1 MKKIILM
8 LMFSIAVLSC
18 KNSEEKN
25 KESEEVTVENSENIK
40 IYSGDFINSED
51 ALVLMGPTYI
61 YGVKRDAM
69 AKELTEKVASVKTN
83 DFDMVKVTV
92 RGIVSKNTDGE
103 NEWEETLTI
112 KEILMVSDKASE
124 ADIKLEE
131 TAKKK

>member
-25 KESEEVTVENSENIK
+25 KESEEVTVENSENTK